1 MLRNI
6 FATAC
11 VSSVLASGIMAGGIM
26 VSPVLAD
33 GPHDFLSGT
42 YLDPAMQRPDLL
54 PHTIT
59 SKIPEHRQVYNR
71 PRYIPGWMAY
81 KFEPTS
87 QEAMAWQTNYCNGNY
102 RNHAGAYVPVYNYPK
117 PWKAMNTRA
126 RPDTKSNVAMTKA
139 PSNAPGANAPGANAQ
154 GVTGRVPAGSL
165 EAIAPAQELN
175 LPAQNNL
182 PAQR

>member
-117 PWKAMNTRA
+117 PWEAMNTRA
-126 RPDTKSNVAMTKA
+126 RPDTTSIVAMTKA